1 MLEMVRS
8 MGFSASH
15 SLRQKLLVLVLLPIL
30 LIAPAT
36 VAFAIFW
43 SQIFSHDQLLNRV
56 NADLVVA
63 HDHFTRL
70 QNDYLRELQQLAG
83 SYEFLIAYS
92 QADEQRIG
100 NQLAAIR
107 DTTGFTF
114 LHVTDLHGRNIYGPE
129 SSRFGTSKRT
139 PLQREVVEKGR
150 AAVGIEIFAPEDLEA
165 ESTTLAER
173 VRVPLVPTP
182 RAAPTERESEARA
195 FVVRALA
202 PVRDLNGTIVGMI
215 DGGVVLN
222 RNYQAV
228 DAIRSLVFGQD
239 SLPEGSIGTVA
250 LFLGDVSVSTNVP
263 LENDERALGTRVSD
277 AVRDAV
283 LVDGRTWV
291 DRSFVVNDWYISAY
305 RPIVDVYGKRVGML
319 FTGFLEAPFRSAYL
333 RTLGI
338 SLVLVFVGVGF
349 AALLAVRG
357 AKTIFQPI
365 ETIVSVV
372 RALQSGDEDKR
383 IGDVASKDEIGE
395 LAREFDRTLDLLQL
409 RNEEVRQAAER
420 LETKVE
426 ERTRE
431 LKEKNTRLEE
441 TINLLYE
448 TRQQLVAA
456 EKLAALGEITAGVAH
471 EINNPIAVI
480 QGNLELLRNELGNEI
495 RPVEME
501 VNLIMEQIERI
512 HTIVSKLL
520 SYSRPS
526 VQPDQTTEVNI
537 QRLVGDTLL
546 LVEHELNAKQISVT
560 ETYRATIPFRI
571 DPRELQQ
578 VLVNL
583 LVNAV
588 QASKV
593 QGQIDIET
601 RNWDERGVVLSVRD
615 YGSGIE
621 ESHLARVFDPF
632 FTTKKSGGTGLGL
645 SVSYSLVKGYGG
657 DLVVH
662 SRAGEG
668 ATFEVYLLENPTLSD
683 AFESGPVTVEAATP
697 QKAASQG

>member
-1 MLEMVRS
+1 MQS
-8 MGFSASH
+8 MGFSAPR

-30 LIAPAT
+30 LVAPAT

-43 SQIFSHDQLLNRV
+43 SQIFSHDQLLNRI

-63 HDHFTRL
+63 HDHFSRL
-70 QNDYLRELQQLAG
+70 QRDYLRELQQLAG

-92 QADEQRIG
+92 QGHRQRVE

-114 LHVTDLHGRNIYGPE
+114 LHVTDLHGRKIYSPE
-129 SSRFGTSKRT
+129 PSAFGAGKRT
-139 PLQREVVEKGR
+139 PLQRQVVEKGQ
-150 AAVGIEIFAPEDLEA
+150 ASVGIEVFAPEDLQA
-165 ESTTLAER
+165 ESSALVEMAR
-173 VRVPLVPTP
+173 IPLVPTP
-182 RAAPTERESEARA
+182 RAAPTDRVAETRA

-202 PVRDLNGTIVGMI
+202 PVRDLNGTVVGMI

-228 DAIRSLVFGQD
+228 DAIRGLVYGAD

-250 LFLGDVSVSTNVP
+250 IFLGDVSVSTNVP
-263 LENDERALGTRVSD
+263 LENDERALGTRVSE
-277 AVRDAV
+277 AVRNSV

-395 LAREFDRTLDLLQL
+395 LAREFDRTLDLLKL
-409 RNEEVRQAAER
+409 RNEEIRQAAER

-456 EKLAALGEITAGVAH
+456 EKLAALGEVTAGVAH

-480 QGNLELLRNELGNEI
+480 QGNLELLRNELGDEI
-495 RPVEME
+495 RPVETE

-512 HTIVSKLL
+512 HTIVDKLL

-526 VQPDQTTEVNI
+526 AQRAQAAEVDLE
-537 QRLVGDTLL
+537 RLIGDTLL
-546 LVEHELNAKQISVT
+546 LVEHELNSKELSVS
-560 ETYRATIPFRI
+560 ESYRATIPVRI

-588 QASKV
+588 QASNARGK
-593 QGQIDIET
+593 IDIET
-601 RNWDERGVVLSVRD
+601 RNWGKRGVIMSVRD
-615 YGSGIE
+615 YGCGIA

-645 SVSYSLVKGYGG
+645 SVSYSLIKGHGG
-657 DLVVH
+657 DLKVH

-668 ATFEVYLLENPTLSD
+668 ATFEAYLLENPILSD
-683 AFESGPVTVEAATP
+683 AFEAESVSVEESPV

>member
-1 MLEMVRS
+1 MQS
-8 MGFSASH
+8 MGFSAPR

-30 LIAPAT
+30 LVAPAT

-43 SQIFSHDQLLNRV
+43 SQIFSHDQLLNRI

-63 HDHFTRL
+63 HDHFSRL
-70 QNDYLRELQQLAG
+70 QKDYLRELQQLAG

-92 QADEQRIG
+92 QAHRQRVE

-114 LHVTDLHGRNIYGPE
+114 LHVTDLHGRKIYSPE
-129 SSRFGTSKRT
+129 PSAFGAGKRT
-139 PLQREVVEKGR
+139 PLQRQVVEKGQ
-150 AAVGIEIFAPEDLEA
+150 AAVGIEVFAPEDLQA
-165 ESTTLAER
+165 ESSALVEMAR
-173 VRVPLVPTP
+173 IPLVPTP
-182 RAAPTERESEARA
+182 RAAPTDRFAETRA

-202 PVRDLNGTIVGMI
+202 PVRDLNGTVVGMI

-228 DAIRSLVFGQD
+228 DAIRGLVYGAD

-250 LFLGDVSVSTNVP
+250 IFLGDVSVSTNVP
-263 LENDERALGTRVSD
+263 LENDERALGTRVSE
-277 AVRDAV
+277 AVRNSV

-338 SLVLVFVGVGF
+338 SLALVFVGVGF

-395 LAREFDRTLDLLQL
+395 LAREFDRTLDLLKL
-409 RNEEVRQAAER
+409 RNEEIRQAAER

-456 EKLAALGEITAGVAH
+456 EKLAALGEVTAGVAH

-480 QGNLELLRNELGNEI
+480 QGNLELLRNELGDEI
-495 RPVEME
+495 RPVETE

-512 HTIVSKLL
+512 HTIVDKLL

-526 VQPDQTTEVNI
+526 AQRAQAAEVDLE
-537 QRLVGDTLL
+537 RLIGDTLL
-546 LVEHELNAKQISVT
+546 LVEHELNSKELSVS
-560 ETYRATIPFRI
+560 ESYRATIPARI

-588 QASKV
+588 QASNARGK
-593 QGQIDIET
+593 IDIET
-601 RNWDERGVVLSVRD
+601 RNWGKRGVIMSVRD
-615 YGSGIE
+615 YGSGIA

-645 SVSYSLVKGYGG
+645 SVSYSLIKGYGG
-657 DLVVH
+657 DLKVH
-662 SRAGEG
+662 SGTGEG
-668 ATFEVYLLENPTLSD
+668 ATFEVYLLENPILSD
-683 AFESGPVTVEAATP
+683 AFEAESVSVEESPVQT
-697 QKAASQG
+697 AASQG